1 MTSFFAGVIFGALF
15 AGSIIVVFVTR
26 MKGRKRP
33 EIEPWS
39 ETTYQA
45 PLVTTR
51 ILVRERNITL

>member
-1 MTSFFAGVIFGALF
+1 MTAFFAGVIFGALF
-15 AGSIIVVFVTR
+15 AGSIIVIFVTR

-51 ILVRERNITL
+51 IVNRHREFEI